1 MTAPAPPCSATAP
14 VRRSAALALLVIA
27 ASWWAATPVSAHG
40 GEGVL
45 ALESFVPA
53 GGADGPG
60 RWDVAVR
67 LTFAEDGHAVDEATV
82 TVAGEDGA
90 GTPLTPVALAPRG
103 DGRFSGVVELV
114 PGVWNLRVVSVEPP
128 AQLALEPVTVSAP
141 GPTSTAPSTDASTS
155 AAPSTSVPPS
165 TSAAPAEVA
174 AERTTARRARTCR
187 GRSWSPSSPSEACC
201 WLWRCAPGCA
211 IAPVRTAYR
220 PDEPSRATMA
230 AAARSAAPGAVPR
243 NHDGSVSSS
252 SSTHGRPS
260 SSRSRSTRA

>member
-1 MTAPAPPCSATAP
+1 
-14 VRRSAALALLVIA
+14 VRRAAALALLVIA

-174 AERTTARRARTCR
+174 AEEDDGAAGSDLPWPLLVAVVAVGGVLLAVAVRAGMRHR
-187 GRSWSPSSPSEACC
+187 AGADRLP
-201 WLWRCAPGCA
+201 PG
-211 IAPVRTAYR
+211 
-220 PDEPSRATMA
+220 
-230 AAARSAAPGAVPR
+230 
-243 NHDGSVSSS
+243 
-252 SSTHGRPS
+252 
-260 SSRSRSTRA
+260 